1 MKKILILLLPVML
14 WSCGNEKKQI
24 PVVEYV
30 NGLVE
35 MYPNYRSN
43 EAAEASL
50 LDSIAN
56 HNHTTKDL
64 EGVEFRFEK
73 LIENPQTGERSAIF
87 TSIGCTSDIEN
98 PNRNPKYL
106 MTDINIRVLGKVD
119 EITAT
124 QLDSNIKYNINGV
137 MREWDDKDIFFVTHS
152 IGHAVDF
159 GTYILDD
166 MQLNPIQ
173 P

>member
-87 TSIGCTSDIEN
+87 TSIGCTSDIEVLVTADMWQRSDVFEIRGKF
-98 PNRNPKYL
+98 PYL
-106 MTDINIRVLGKVD
+106 
-119 EITAT
+119 
-124 QLDSNIKYNINGV
+124 
-137 MREWDDKDIFFVTHS
+137 KD
-152 IGHAVDF
+152 
-159 GTYILDD
+159 
-166 MQLNPIQ
+166 
-173 P
+173 

>member
-1 MKKILILLLPVML
+1 MKILKP
-14 WSCGNEKKQI
+14 GKGQ
-24 PVVEYV
+24 
-30 NGLVE
+30 
-35 MYPNYRSN
+35 
-43 EAAEASL
+43 
-50 LDSIAN
+50 
-56 HNHTTKDL
+56 
-64 EGVEFRFEK
+64 RF
-73 LIENPQTGERSAIF
+73 L
-87 TSIGCTSDIEN
+87 
-98 PNRNPKYL
+98 
-106 MTDINIRVLGKVD
+106 LGKVD